1 MYYII
6 IIIIIDV
13 IIVIMVKVEDGRD
26 GGNPEFE
33 GDVQDQYQDE
43 VGDDHDDDDH
53 DDEDAQDQYRDEH
66 IYWWWSSSWLKGFP
80 HDASAPLEHVS
91 SRGRDVHHKVDLAI
105 IIIAITINDIT
116 IKITDIIVTI
126 TI

>member
-1 MYYII
+1 MYYIIII

-53 DDEDAQDQYRDEH
+53 DDDDDDEKLLTWQL
-66 IYWWWSSSWLKGFP
+66 YPDCGSSPPFVPNSISSLL
-80 HDASAPLEHVS
+80 ASISLS
-91 SRGRDVHHKVDLAI
+91 SL
-105 IIIAITINDIT
+105 
-116 IKITDIIVTI
+116 
-126 TI
+126 